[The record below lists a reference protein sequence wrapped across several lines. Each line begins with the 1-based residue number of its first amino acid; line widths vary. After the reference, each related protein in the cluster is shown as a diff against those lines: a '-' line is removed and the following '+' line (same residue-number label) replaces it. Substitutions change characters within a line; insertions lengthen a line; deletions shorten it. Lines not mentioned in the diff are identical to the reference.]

1 MEGRIAELIA
11 LSVIVLS
18 TWQGA
23 SRGLVLKIYSLVRII
38 LLLAAT
44 ILLVPL
50 LLPLFPS
57 DLQAREGIALLAAL
71 AIAAITLHILARV
84 LKIIDHIPVVNTVNK
99 LGGALL
105 GLAIGLLLVW
115 TALLVIGTLQEL
127 AWCRQASSYISQSP
141 ILLQFQ
147 ALNPLSKILEHFEFP
162 NIIPMA
168 PAADAGLA

>member
-1 MEGRIAELIA
+1 MEGRIAEFIA

-18 TWQGA
+18 TCQGA

-71 AIAAITLHILARV
+71 VITGITLHILERV

-115 TALLVIGTLQEL
+115 TALLIVGALQEL
-127 AWCRQASSYISQSP
+127 AWCRQASSYIGQSP
-141 ILLQFQ
+141 VLMQFQ

-162 NIIPMA
+162 DIIPMA
-168 PAADAGLA
+168 RATAFKL

>member
-57 DLQAREGIALLAAL
+57 DLQARECIALLAAL

-115 TALLVIGTLQEL
+115 TALLVIGALQEL
-127 AWCRQASSYISQSP
+127 AWCRQSP

>member
-57 DLQAREGIALLAAL
+57 DLQARE
-71 AIAAITLHILARV
+71 
-84 LKIIDHIPVVNTVNK
+84 LKITENEK
-99 LGGALL
+99 Y
-105 GLAIGLLLVW
+105 
-115 TALLVIGTLQEL
+115 TL
-127 AWCRQASSYISQSP
+127 
-141 ILLQFQ
+141 
-147 ALNPLSKILEHFEFP
+147 
-162 NIIPMA
+162 
-168 PAADAGLA
+168 

>member
-1 MEGRIAELIA
+1 MEGRIAEFIA

-18 TWQGA
+18 TCQGA

-71 AIAAITLHILARV
+71 VITGITLHILERV

-115 TALLVIGTLQEL
+115 TALLIIGALQEL
-127 AWCRQASSYISQSP
+127 AWCRQASSYIGQSP
-141 ILLQFQ
+141 VLMQFQ

-162 NIIPMA
+162 DIIPMA
-168 PAADAGLA
+168 RATAFKL